1 MGIED
6 LNTKYSADSLILSGG
21 FNHKWYYPLP
31 NAVILFPNVK
41 IKVSPPPNIN
51 S

>member
-1 MGIED
+1 
-6 LNTKYSADSLILSGG
+6 
-21 FNHKWYYPLP
+21 LP

-51 S
+51 SWNTRIYDVHK